1 MYSRVAVYRK
11 VSIESASPV
20 RMLDEVYERMLR
32 ACREAG
38 EAIGRKDLAAKGV
51 AIGKAL
57 AFLGALESA
66 LDHGPAPELSAN
78 LARLYRFVF
87 AKLSEANMKN
97 APQALDEAARIITDL
112 RDAFREASA

>member
-1 MYSRVAVYRK
+1 MHSRVGVYRK

-20 RMLDEVYERMLR
+20 RMLDEVYERFLR

-38 EAIGRKDLAAKGV
+38 EGMERKDLAAKGM

-66 LDHGPAPELSAN
+66 LDHGAAPDLSAN
-78 LARLYRFVF
+78 LLRLYRFVF
-87 AKLSEANMKN
+87 DKLSEANAKN
-97 APQALDEAARIITDL
+97 SPKALAEAEQVITTL
-112 RDAFREASA
+112 RDAFRAAAP

>member
-11 VSIESASPV
+11 VSIESASPT

-38 EAIGRKDLAAKGV
+38 EAIGRKDLAAKGT

-57 AFLGALESA
+57 AFLGALEAA
-66 LDHGPAPELSAN
+66 LDREAAPELTAN

-87 AKLSEANMKN
+87 AKLSEANIKN
-97 APQALDEAARIITDL
+97 ATQPLAEVEKIVVDL